1 MERGHTQR
9 QACELIELPR
19 SILKYRSVRAERDA
33 PALDAMRRI
42 AATYPRYGY
51 RRVRIF
57 LRREGHAMGPQR
69 TYRLWCV
76 AGLQLPR
83 RRPRRR
89 VATSRPRPLPAT
101 GPNQVWAYDFVHDA
115 CANGQKLKCLT
126 VIDEFTRE
134 SLAIDVA
141 GSIRSA
147 RVIDVLTRLISVH
160 GAPMFLRS
168 DNGPE
173 FISNRILVWLTE
185 VKIDTR
191 PDRSRQALAERR
203 RRELQRQVPRRV
215 PEHGVVSQPRRGP
228 GPDRNLAPPLQC
240 RSGRI
245 RALSTAPP
253 PSSASITSPPT
264 REPSSS
270 SQWSEFPGAGQA
282 RGGRQRKAGA
292 RQWRSRCAPALRCLP

>member
-1 MERGHTQR
+1 MVSSQARRDQVALAMERGHTQR
-9 QACELIELPR
+9 QACELIEMPR

-69 TYRLWCV
+69 TYRLWCA

-89 VATSRPRPLPAT
+89 VAASRPRPLPTT

-185 VKIDTR
+185 VKIDTALIDPGKPWQNGADESFNGKFRDECLNMEWFRNRVEARVLIEIWRRHYNQVR
-191 PDRSRQALAERR
+191 PHSSLDYRTPTEFRKHHE
-203 RRELQRQVPRRV
+203 
-215 PEHGVVSQPRRGP
+215 
-228 GPDRNLAPPLQC
+228 
-240 RSGRI
+240 
-245 RALSTAPP
+245 ST
-253 PSSASITSPPT
+253 
-264 REPSSS
+264 
-270 SQWSEFPGAGQA
+270 QQGAIL
-282 RGGRQRKAGA
+282 K
-292 RQWRSRCAPALRCLP
+292 